1 MSTLAPCIGRQ
12 SLFIGLSLAELVFA
26 AVCGL
31 SLVALS
37 VGPLLS
43 ACSLPAAVASLVQR
57 TGSRVLGL
65 QSLWRVGSAVVA
77 LGLWSAHSVVMPHR
91 LRCPK
96 VCGIIL
102 DQGSNPFSHT
112 LTGGFFTTG
121 PAGRPSVSFYGYC

>member
-26 AVCGL
+26 AVCRL

-65 QSLWRVGSAVVA
+65 QSLWRVGSAVVD
-77 LGLWSAHSVVMPHR
+77 LR
-91 LRCPK
+91 LTCLAA
-96 VCGIIL
+96 CGITP
-102 DQGSNPFSHT
+102 DQGWNPCPLHWRILNHWTSKEV
-112 LTGGFFTTG
+112 
-121 PAGRPSVSFYGYC
+121 PQ